1 MENSVHHSTFMF
13 ISCCFEIINKQF
25 EEFMLGFCSHE
36 GIDDVR
42 LASHVREVGVFVA
55 FVREH
60 CVMRVRPV
68 VERLQCDVIEV
79 QVDAAELIQNVVPA
93 KETKCFYTAET
104 DSCISAGVR

>member
-1 MENSVHHSTFMF
+1 MF
-13 ISCCFEIINKQF
+13 LSRWYKVINKQF

-42 LASHVREVGVFVA
+42 LASLVREVGMFVA

-79 QVDAAELIQNVVPA
+79 QVDTAKLVQNVVP
-93 KETKCFYTAET
+93 
-104 DSCISAGVR
+104 V